1 MISIIITAYNNPDY
15 IHECI
20 SSVINSAEN
29 YEYEI
34 LLGIDNCSKTLNSVH
49 KKIKKYKNLK
59 VFFFPNRI
67 GTYIIR
73 NSLVNE
79 SKYENILFFDSDD
92 VMKNNM
98 IGDTLLNIEK
108 YDCIKPMF
116 SGFKDGD
123 NVNLPKFNVQKNTF
137 GEGVFAIKKNV
148 FFEMNG
154 FEPWICAA
162 DSEFNWRLRMNNKT
176 FKYIERVCFYY
187 RRHSESLTT
196 NSETGM
202 RSKLRMKY
210 HLMTKNKKNTNSFDP
225 LIEMVTNHFIVITD
239 ENIENFLSE
248 TEYNEDINDNSLDN
262 NNGHIISLVF
272 NKLPKKIHN
281 KQQIEK
287 QIITSNNPLF
297 EILKKQ
303 HKGDIKEKITE
314 KRQNIEQLKQKTNR
328 QVYEELHPKKPNRR
342 LDLPNIRL
350 R

>member
-210 HLMTKNKKNTNSFDP
+210 HLLTKNKKNTNSFEP
-225 LIEMVTNHFIVITD
+225 LEQIVTNSFIIITD
-239 ENIENFLSE
+239 ENIGNYLGDV
-248 TEYNEDINDNSLDN
+248 TNNEEIINDELSKNSEY
-262 NNGHIISLVF
+262 IISLVF
-272 NKLPKKIHN
+272 SKKPKKIPVFK
-281 KQQIEK
+281 KQQK
-287 QIITSNNPLF
+287 QIIVSDNPLF
-297 EILKKQ
+297 KILNKQEKEIKK
-303 HKGDIKEKITE
+303 EFITE
-314 KRQNIEQLKQKTNR
+314 KRQNIEQIKQKTKREIN
-328 QVYEELHPKKPNRR
+328 EEFNPKKPNRR